1 MMGLLESI
9 YIIAF
14 NIMDERLKKYIEDK
28 IVILNSKQFCIIHK
42 EIATYLQ
49 TSRIVVSRLLKKM
62 EFNTL

>member
-28 IVILNSKQFCIIHK
+28 IVILNSK
-42 EIATYLQ
+42 
-49 TSRIVVSRLLKKM
+49 
-62 EFNTL
+62 